1 MSRSNHAGNNNINTL
16 KILFFIH
23 FVIDVLIAIPLFIIP
38 EVFLKALGWQVID
51 PVAARLVAAAL
62 FGIGIESLFIK
73 NSGLESF
80 GGMLNLKIIW
90 SGAAMVGIGIS
101 IFQNAQNNQMFL
113 WMTLLIFL
121 IFNLIWIYWKVRLN
135 SMTKDRTPLSNGSQR
150 RKKR

>member
-1 MSRSNHAGNNNINTL
+1 VSRSNHAGNNINTL

-73 NSGLESF
+73 NSGPESF

-101 IFQNAQNNQMFL
+101 IFQDAPKNHIFL
-113 WMTLLIFL
+113 WMVLLIFF
-121 IFNLIWIYWKVRLN
+121 IFNLIWIYWKMRLN
-135 SMTKDRTPLSNGSQR
+135 SMTKDRTSLSNGSQR